1 MQSVRIISMKMKDK
15 CLPCLVNQVIKVAD
29 ITKAKNREQIL
40 HEVFAYLSSVDF
52 NKTNPEISGETFR
65 IIKKYLGNEDPY
77 LEVRNYYNYLLMKL
91 SKNYEEKIS
100 VSEDNF
106 YQAMKYAV
114 IGNIIDF
121 NPIHNSTLEEIMDFI
136 NQADNLKFQINHIGQ
151 LKQEIQK
158 AQTILY
164 LGDNCGEICF
174 DKIFI
179 KEIKKQNPYLKVY
192 FGVRGEPVI
201 NDSIEVDAYAVGMDE
216 YAMVVSNGDGS
227 LGTVLER
234 TSAEFQKIFEQ
245 ADVIIAKGQAN
256 YECLSECD
264 KSGIYF
270 LLMTKCEVIAE
281 DIGVPVKSLICM
293 KNKLPKNAT
302 EVYESVNIC
311 KTKG

>member
-1 MQSVRIISMKMKDK
+1 MRMKDK

-40 HEVFAYLSSVDF
+40 HEVFAYLSKVDF

-65 IIKKYLGNEDPY
+65 ILKKHLKNEDPY
-77 LEVRNYYNYLLMKL
+77 LEVRNYYNDLLMKL
-91 SKNYEEKIS
+91 SKTYEEKIIA
-100 VSEDNF
+100 SEDSF

-121 NPIHNSTLEEIMDFI
+121 NPIHNSTMEEIMDFI
-136 NQADNLKFQINHIGQ
+136 NQADGLGFQINDMNQ
-151 LKQEIQK
+151 LKQEIK
-158 AQTILY
+158 NAQSILY

-174 DKIFI
+174 DKVFI
-179 KEIKKQNPYLKVY
+179 KEIKKYNPDVNVY

-201 NDSIEVDAYAVGMDE
+201 NDSIETDAYAVGMDE
-216 YAMVVSNGDGS
+216 YASIVSNGDGS

-234 TSAEFQKIFEQ
+234 TSEAFQSIFEQ

-256 YECLSECD
+256 YECLSECE
-264 KSGIYF
+264 KVGIYF

-293 KNKLPKNAT
+293 KNKEK
-302 EVYESVNIC
+302 
-311 KTKG
+311 K

>member
-1 MQSVRIISMKMKDK
+1 MKDK

-40 HEVFAYLSSVDF
+40 HEVFAYLSKVDF

-65 IIKKYLGNEDPY
+65 ILKKHLKNEDPY
-77 LEVRNYYNYLLMKL
+77 LEVRNYYNDLLMKL
-91 SKNYEEKIS
+91 SKTYEEKIIA
-100 VSEDNF
+100 SEDSF

-121 NPIHNSTLEEIMDFI
+121 NPIHNSTMEEIMDFI
-136 NQADNLKFQINHIGQ
+136 NQADGLGFQINDMNQ
-151 LKQEIQK
+151 LKQEIK
-158 AQTILY
+158 NAQSILY

-174 DKIFI
+174 DKVFI
-179 KEIKKQNPYLKVY
+179 KEIKKYNPDVNVY

-201 NDSIEVDAYAVGMDE
+201 NDSIETDAYAVGMDE
-216 YAMVVSNGDGS
+216 YASIVSNGDGS

-234 TSAEFQKIFEQ
+234 TSEAFQSIFEQ

-256 YECLSECD
+256 YECLSECE
-264 KSGIYF
+264 KVGIYF

-293 KNKLPKNAT
+293 KNKEK
-302 EVYESVNIC
+302 
-311 KTKG
+311 K

>member
-1 MQSVRIISMKMKDK
+1 MKMKDK

-40 HEVFAYLSSVDF
+40 HEVFAYLSKVDF

-65 IIKKYLGNEDPY
+65 ILKKHLKNEDPY
-77 LEVRNYYNYLLMKL
+77 LEVRNYYNDLLMKL
-91 SKNYEEKIS
+91 SKTYEEKIIA
-100 VSEDNF
+100 SEDSF

-121 NPIHNSTLEEIMDFI
+121 NPIHNSTMEEIMDFI
-136 NQADNLKFQINHIGQ
+136 NQADGLGFQINDMNQ
-151 LKQEIQK
+151 LKQEIK
-158 AQTILY
+158 NAQSILY

-174 DKIFI
+174 DKVFI
-179 KEIKKQNPYLKVY
+179 KEIKKYNPDVNVY

-201 NDSIEVDAYAVGMDE
+201 NDSIETDAYAVGMDE
-216 YAMVVSNGDGS
+216 YASIVSNGDGS

-234 TSAEFQKIFEQ
+234 TSEAFQSIFEQ

-256 YECLSECD
+256 YECLSECE
-264 KSGIYF
+264 KVGIYF
-270 LLMTKCEVIAE
+270 LLMTKCEVIAD

-293 KNKLPKNAT
+293 KNKEK
-302 EVYESVNIC
+302 
-311 KTKG
+311 K

>member
-1 MQSVRIISMKMKDK
+1 MKMKDK

-40 HEVFAYLSSVDF
+40 HEVFAYLSKVDF

-65 IIKKYLGNEDPY
+65 ILKKHLKNKDPY
-77 LEVRNYYNYLLMKL
+77 LEVRNYYNNLLMKL
-91 SKNYEEKIS
+91 SKTYEEKIIA
-100 VSEDNF
+100 SEDSF

-121 NPIHNSTLEEIMDFI
+121 NPIHNSTMEEIMDFI
-136 NQADNLKFQINHIGQ
+136 NQADGLGFQINDMNQ
-151 LKQEIQK
+151 LKQEIK
-158 AQTILY
+158 NAQSILY

-179 KEIKKQNPYLKVY
+179 KEIKKYNPDVNVY

-201 NDSIEVDAYAVGMDE
+201 NDSIETDAYAVGMDE
-216 YAMVVSNGDGS
+216 YASIVSNGDGS

-234 TSAEFQKIFEQ
+234 TSEAFQSIFEQ

-256 YECLSECD
+256 YECLSECE
-264 KSGIYF
+264 KVGIYF
-270 LLMTKCEVIAE
+270 LLMTKCEVIAD

-293 KNKLPKNAT
+293 KNKEK
-302 EVYESVNIC
+302 
-311 KTKG
+311 K

>member
-1 MQSVRIISMKMKDK
+1 MKMKDK

-40 HEVFAYLSSVDF
+40 HEVFAYLSKVDF

-65 IIKKYLGNEDPY
+65 ILKKHLKNKDPY
-77 LEVRNYYNYLLMKL
+77 LEVRNYYNNLLMKL
-91 SKNYEEKIS
+91 SKTYEEKIIA
-100 VSEDNF
+100 SEDSF

-121 NPIHNSTLEEIMDFI
+121 NPIHNSTMEEIMDFI
-136 NQADNLKFQINHIGQ
+136 NQADGLGFQINDMNQ
-151 LKQEIQK
+151 LKQEIK
-158 AQTILY
+158 NAQSILY

-179 KEIKKQNPYLKVY
+179 KEIKKYNPDVNVY

-201 NDSIEVDAYAVGMDE
+201 NDSIEKDAYAIGMDE
-216 YAMVVSNGDGS
+216 YASIVSNGDGS

-234 TSAEFQKIFEQ
+234 TSEAFQSIFEQ

-256 YECLSECD
+256 YECLSECE
-264 KSGIYF
+264 KVGIYF
-270 LLMTKCEVIAE
+270 LLMTKCEVIAD

-293 KNKLPKNAT
+293 KNKEK
-302 EVYESVNIC
+302 
-311 KTKG
+311 K

>member
-1 MQSVRIISMKMKDK
+1 MKMKDK

-40 HEVFAYLSSVDF
+40 HEVFAYLSKVDF

-65 IIKKYLGNEDPY
+65 ILKKHLKNEDPY
-77 LEVRNYYNYLLMKL
+77 LEVRNYYNDLLMKL
-91 SKNYEEKIS
+91 SKTYEEKIIA
-100 VSEDNF
+100 SEDSF

-121 NPIHNSTLEEIMDFI
+121 NPIHNSTMEEIMDFI
-136 NQADNLKFQINHIGQ
+136 NQADGLGFQINDMNQ
-151 LKQEIQK
+151 LKQEIK
-158 AQTILY
+158 NAQSILY

-174 DKIFI
+174 DKVFI
-179 KEIKKQNPYLKVY
+179 KEIKKYNPDVNVY

-201 NDSIEVDAYAVGMDE
+201 NDSIETDAYAVGMDE
-216 YAMVVSNGDGS
+216 YASIVSNGDGS

-234 TSAEFQKIFEQ
+234 TSEAFQSIFEQ

-256 YECLSECD
+256 YECLSECE
-264 KSGIYF
+264 KVGIYF

-293 KNKLPKNAT
+293 KNKEK
-302 EVYESVNIC
+302 
-311 KTKG
+311 K

>member
-1 MQSVRIISMKMKDK
+1 MKMKDK

-40 HEVFAYLSSVDF
+40 HEVFAYLSKVDF
-52 NKTNPEISGETFR
+52 NKTNPEISGDTFR
-65 IIKKYLGNEDPY
+65 ILKKHLKNEDPY
-77 LEVRNYYNYLLMKL
+77 LEVRNYYNDLLMKL
-91 SKNYEEKIS
+91 SKTYEEKIIA
-100 VSEDNF
+100 SEDSF

-121 NPIHNSTLEEIMDFI
+121 NPIHNSTMEEIMDFI
-136 NQADNLKFQINHIGQ
+136 NQADGLGFQINDMNQ
-151 LKQEIQK
+151 LKQEIK
-158 AQTILY
+158 NAQSILY

-179 KEIKKQNPYLKVY
+179 KEIKKYNPDVNVY

-201 NDSIEVDAYAVGMDE
+201 NDSIETDAYAVGMDE
-216 YAMVVSNGDGS
+216 YASIVSNGDGS

-234 TSAEFQKIFEQ
+234 TSEAFQSIFEQ

-256 YECLSECD
+256 YECLSECE
-264 KSGIYF
+264 KVGIYF
-270 LLMTKCEVIAE
+270 LLMTKCEVIAD

-293 KNKLPKNAT
+293 KNKETN
-302 EVYESVNIC
+302 Y
-311 KTKG
+311 

>member
-1 MQSVRIISMKMKDK
+1 MRMKDK

-40 HEVFAYLSSVDF
+40 HEVFAYLSKVDF

-65 IIKKYLGNEDPY
+65 ILKKHLKNEDPY
-77 LEVRNYYNYLLMKL
+77 LEVRNYYNDLLMKL
-91 SKNYEEKIS
+91 SKTYEEKIIA
-100 VSEDNF
+100 SEDSF

-121 NPIHNSTLEEIMDFI
+121 NPIHNSTMEEIMDFI
-136 NQADNLKFQINHIGQ
+136 NQADGLGFQINDMNQ
-151 LKQEIQK
+151 LKQEIK
-158 AQTILY
+158 NAQSILY

-179 KEIKKQNPYLKVY
+179 KEIKKYNPDVNVY

-201 NDSIEVDAYAVGMDE
+201 NDSIETDAYAVGMDE
-216 YAMVVSNGDGS
+216 YASIVSNGDGS

-234 TSAEFQKIFEQ
+234 TSEAFQSIFEQ

-293 KNKLPKNAT
+293 KNKEK
-302 EVYESVNIC
+302 
-311 KTKG
+311 K

>member
-1 MQSVRIISMKMKDK
+1 MKMKDK

-40 HEVFAYLSSVDF
+40 HEVFAYLSKVDF

-65 IIKKYLGNEDPY
+65 ILKKHLKNEDPY
-77 LEVRNYYNYLLMKL
+77 LEVRNYYNDLLMKL
-91 SKNYEEKIS
+91 SKTYEEKIIA
-100 VSEDNF
+100 SEDSF

-121 NPIHNSTLEEIMDFI
+121 NPIHNSTMEEIMDFI
-136 NQADNLKFQINHIGQ
+136 NQADGLGFQINDMNQ
-151 LKQEIQK
+151 LKQEIK
-158 AQTILY
+158 NAQSILY

-179 KEIKKQNPYLKVY
+179 KEIKKYNPDVNVY

-201 NDSIEVDAYAVGMDE
+201 NDSIETDAYAVGMDE
-216 YAMVVSNGDGS
+216 YASIVSNGDGS

-234 TSAEFQKIFEQ
+234 TSEAFQSIFEQ

-256 YECLSECD
+256 YECLSECE
-264 KSGIYF
+264 KVGIYF
-270 LLMTKCEVIAE
+270 LLMTKCEVIAD

-293 KNKLPKNAT
+293 KNKEK
-302 EVYESVNIC
+302 
-311 KTKG
+311 K

>member
-1 MQSVRIISMKMKDK
+1 MKMKDK

-40 HEVFAYLSSVDF
+40 HEVFAYLSKVDF

-65 IIKKYLGNEDPY
+65 ILKKHLKNKDPY
-77 LEVRNYYNYLLMKL
+77 LEVRNYYNNLLMKL
-91 SKNYEEKIS
+91 SKIYEEKIIA
-100 VSEDNF
+100 SEDSF

-121 NPIHNSTLEEIMDFI
+121 NPIHNSTMEEIMDFI
-136 NQADNLKFQINHIGQ
+136 NQADGLGFQINDMNQ
-151 LKQEIQK
+151 LKQEIK
-158 AQTILY
+158 NAQSILY

-179 KEIKKQNPYLKVY
+179 KEIKKYNPDVNVY

-201 NDSIEVDAYAVGMDE
+201 NDSIETDAYAVGMDE
-216 YAMVVSNGDGS
+216 YASIVSNGDGS

-234 TSAEFQKIFEQ
+234 TSEAFQSIFEQ

-256 YECLSECD
+256 YECLSECE
-264 KSGIYF
+264 KVGIYF
-270 LLMTKCEVIAE
+270 LLMTKCEVIAD

-293 KNKLPKNAT
+293 KNKEK
-302 EVYESVNIC
+302 
-311 KTKG
+311 K

>member
-1 MQSVRIISMKMKDK
+1 MKDK

-40 HEVFAYLSSVDF
+40 HEVFAYLSKVDF

-65 IIKKYLGNEDPY
+65 ILKKHLKNEDPY
-77 LEVRNYYNYLLMKL
+77 LEVRNYYNDLLMKL
-91 SKNYEEKIS
+91 SKTYEEKIIA
-100 VSEDNF
+100 SEDSF

-121 NPIHNSTLEEIMDFI
+121 NPIHNSTMEEIMDFI
-136 NQADNLKFQINHIGQ
+136 NQADGLGFQINDMNQ
-151 LKQEIQK
+151 LKQEIK
-158 AQTILY
+158 NAQSILY

-174 DKIFI
+174 DKVFI
-179 KEIKKQNPYLKVY
+179 KEIKKYNPDVNVY

-201 NDSIEVDAYAVGMDE
+201 NDSIETDAYAVGMDE
-216 YAMVVSNGDGS
+216 YASIVSNGDGS

-234 TSAEFQKIFEQ
+234 TSEAFQSIFEQ

-256 YECLSECD
+256 YECLSECE
-264 KSGIYF
+264 KVGIYF
-270 LLMTKCEVIAE
+270 LLMTKCEVIAD

-293 KNKLPKNAT
+293 KNKEK
-302 EVYESVNIC
+302 
-311 KTKG
+311 K

>member
-1 MQSVRIISMKMKDK
+1 MRMKDK

-40 HEVFAYLSSVDF
+40 HEVFAYLSKVDF

-65 IIKKYLGNEDPY
+65 ILKKHLKNEDPY
-77 LEVRNYYNYLLMKL
+77 LEVRNYYNDLLMKL
-91 SKNYEEKIS
+91 SKTYEEKIIA
-100 VSEDNF
+100 SEDSF

-121 NPIHNSTLEEIMDFI
+121 NPIHNSTMEEIMDFI
-136 NQADNLKFQINHIGQ
+136 NQADGLGFQINDMNQ
-151 LKQEIQK
+151 LKQEIK
-158 AQTILY
+158 NAQSILY

-174 DKIFI
+174 DKVFI
-179 KEIKKQNPYLKVY
+179 KEIKKYNPDVNVY

-201 NDSIEVDAYAVGMDE
+201 NDSIETDAYAVGMDE
-216 YAMVVSNGDGS
+216 YASIVSNGDGS

-234 TSAEFQKIFEQ
+234 TSEAFQSIFEQ

-256 YECLSECD
+256 YECLSECE
-264 KSGIYF
+264 KVGIYF
-270 LLMTKCEVIAE
+270 LLMTKCEVIAD

-293 KNKLPKNAT
+293 KNKEK
-302 EVYESVNIC
+302 
-311 KTKG
+311 K